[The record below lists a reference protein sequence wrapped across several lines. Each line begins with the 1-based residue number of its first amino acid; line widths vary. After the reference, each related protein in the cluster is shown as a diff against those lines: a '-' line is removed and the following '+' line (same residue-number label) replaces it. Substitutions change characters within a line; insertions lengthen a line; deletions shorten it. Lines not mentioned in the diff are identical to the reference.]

1 MNKSGFIKNCRLC
14 ESNDL
19 KKIINFGKT
28 AIGNNL
34 SHNRKLSLKSSTY
47 PLELLRCEK
56 CKHFQLSFE
65 VAPSKLYA
73 TNYTYLSGIAPSF
86 VKHFKEYSNWII
98 KKCKIKKNDLVLD
111 IGSNDG
117 TCLKPFK
124 EKKINVLGIDPAK
137 LPAQIANKNGI
148 KTINNFFNKKN
159 ANKIKKTYGEIDFI
173 TSHNVLAHIGNIKD
187 VFKNI
192 YYLLKKDGY
201 FCFEVG
207 YFLKVLKNNYFDT
220 IYHEHLDYHHARPI
234 TQYLSKLGF
243 SIIHISE
250 NKIQG
255 GSIRILCKKDGKN
268 KILKQPKRFLLNE
281 KKSVI
286 NNKLFLKNWQK
297 KIFDNIKRLRKIIL
311 DDLKNNKKIIGYGA
325 PTKAALLLKL
335 AKLEH
340 GSINYTIED
349 NSLKINK
356 YIPETDVQI
365 KPFKNIYSNKPNVM
379 IVFAW
384 NFASDIIKKLKKNK
398 IKQLK
403 IIVPLPKVKII
414 NL

>member
-1 MNKSGFIKNCRLC
+1 MDKSRYIRKCRLC
-14 ESNDL
+14 ESDKL
-19 KKIINFGKT
+19 KKIIDFGKT
-28 AIGNNL
+28 PLGNNL
-34 SHNRKLSLKSSTY
+34 LLTKKSSLKSSTY

-56 CKHFQLSFE
+56 CSHFQLSFE
-65 VAPSKLYA
+65 VTPSELYA

-86 VKHFKEYSNWII
+86 VKHFREYTNWII
-98 KKCKIKKNDLVLD
+98 KKCKLKKNDIVLD

-137 LPAQIANKNGI
+137 LPAQIANSNGI
-148 KTINNFFNKKN
+148 KTINNFFNKKS
-159 ANKIKKTYGEIDFI
+159 AIEIKKSYGEIDFI

-187 VFKNI
+187 VFENI
-192 YYLLKKDGY
+192 YHLLKKDGY

-207 YFLKVLKNNYFDT
+207 YFLKVLENNYFDT
-220 IYHEHLDYHHARPI
+220 IYHEHLDYHHAKPI
-234 TQYLSKLGF
+234 TEYLSRLGF

-268 KILKQPKRFLLNE
+268 KILKQPERFLLNE
-281 KKSVI
+281 KKSII
-286 NNKLFLKNWQK
+286 NNKFFLKNWQK
-297 KIFDNIKRLRKIIL
+297 KIFNNMKKLRGIIL

-335 AKLEH
+335 AKLEYE
-340 GSINYTIED
+340 SINYTIED

-356 YIPETDVQI
+356 YIPKTDVQI
-365 KPFKNIYSNKPNVM
+365 KPFKNIHSSKPNVM

-398 IKQLK
+398 IKELR

-414 NL
+414 SL